1 MSSIKESSLGLNY
14 GLSYGETGWNSGMD
28 ENIVLT
34 GFHANKQ
41 IKGIL
46 STPPTTGVSNGD
58 AYIVGSSPT
67 GTWVGNYA
75 RVAIYDRGS
84 WLFATPSTGVSVY
97 NKANGCWYEYNN
109 GWSLKP
115 EAEESP
121 YIKVKDFDFS
131 TGYTITDS
139 RQLLF
144 YPTSQTYYQWNGTL
158 PKVVAAGATP
168 ATSGGIGAGA
178 WVDRTD
184 VTLRSDLASESGS
197 ELVGYQPA
205 GTGAGATTVQSKLRE
220 SVSVFDFMT
229 AAQIADVRAGTASI
243 DVTTAFT
250 AAQTASKTVYAPPGT
265 YLLDGL
271 RIQNN
276 RNIIGAGYEAT
287 IFKQKNAGTYAINC
301 LSDAS
306 VGQLLGVAIKQV
318 GFIGAA
324 SPTVAVLNVEA
335 NGVFA
340 ITRSEFDFIARDT
353 YSPLRI
359 YCPDAANVYNC
370 KFKVTSDRS
379 ATGIR
384 SQGAY
389 NEYDFFITNVD
400 NSLYV
405 YDISSSSTFQ
415 KVVTEGTAHFSGQWN
430 TINLFTCE
438 NYPKPAHSLGT
449 VLRIDGNS
457 QTFSDVQIITVP
469 NAKASSG
476 LDIYGTHTTIGS
488 VSIIGT
494 PTTTTPN
501 YPAFLSSTSSGSI
514 GSFRSSAPKKI
525 DAYTNGATMRK
536 WTFGSDV
543 SQALNS
549 PVTRGGR
556 LVQVNNFATSG
567 STQTFGQNP
576 TVNDWY
582 DAFVLNVGSTLATLT
597 ITIPQAP
604 ADGQVARFAA
614 IGAGG
619 VTALTL
625 TPGAGHS
632 VVGAPAGLAA
642 GSSFEL
648 VFKSSDSKWYRF

>member
-1 MSSIKESSLGLNY
+1 MSELQFPKNPTVGQEYDFAPYKYYWDGVKWK
-14 GLSYGETGWNSGMD
+14 T
-28 ENIVLT
+28 
-34 GFHANKQ
+34 
-41 IKGIL
+41 KGIGYNPVNDL
-46 STPPTTGVSNGD
+46 KEAITELGGELDPIAEWSAVPAHSD
-58 AYIVGSSPT
+58 AEIGGPMNAQAEALAARTKLLHTEVTEALRRSYAEAGYNLVAGS
-67 GTWVGNYA
+67 
-75 RVAIYDRGS
+75 
-84 WLFATPSTGVSVY
+84 F
-97 NKANGCWYEYNN
+97 
-109 GWSLKP
+109 
-115 EAEESP
+115 EA
-121 YIKVKDFDFS
+121 
-131 TGYTITDS
+131 G
-139 RQLLF
+139 
-144 YPTSQTYYQWNGTL
+144 GTL
-158 PKVVAAGATP
+158 VNANDVLLQERTGAAYSWSGVFPKVVSAGSTP

-184 VTLRSDLASESGS
+184 LTLRSDLASESGS
-197 ELVGYQPA
+197 GLVGYQPA
-205 GTGAGATTVQSKLRE
+205 GTGAVATTMQSKQRE
-220 SVSVFDFMT
+220 KVSVFDFMT
-229 AAQIADVRAGTASI
+229 AAQIADVQAGTALL
-243 DVTTAFT
+243 DVTAAFT
-250 AAQTASKTVYAPPGT
+250 AAQNAAKNVYAPPGT

-271 RIQNN
+271 RIQSQ
-276 RNIIGAGYEAT
+276 RSIIGAGYEAT

-306 VGQLLGVAIKQV
+306 VGQLLGVSIKQV
-318 GFIGAA
+318 GFVGAA
-324 SPTVAVLNVEA
+324 SPTVAVINVEA

-340 ITRSEFDFIARDT
+340 ITHSEFDFIARDT

-389 NEYDFFITNVD
+389 NEYDFFITSVD

-405 YDISSSSTFQ
+405 YDISSGSTFQ

-438 NYPKPAHSLGT
+438 NYPKPAHPLGT

-469 NAKASSG
+469 NAKATSG
-476 LDIYGTHTTIGS
+476 LDIYGSHITIGS

-501 YPAFLSSTSSGSI
+501 YPAFLSTTSSGSI
-514 GSFRSSAPKKI
+514 GSFRSNAPNKL
-525 DAYTNGATMRK
+525 DAYTGGAIMRK
-536 WTFGSDV
+536 WTFGGDV
-543 SQALNS
+543 SQALNT

-556 LVQVNNFATSG
+556 LAHVNNFATSG
-567 STQTFGQNP
+567 STQTFGPNS

-582 DAFVLNVGSTLATLT
+582 DAFVLNVGSTLAALT
-597 ITIPQAP
+597 ITIPQNP
-604 ADGQVARFAA
+604 VDGQVARFAA

-625 TPGAGHS
+625 TPGGGHS

-648 VFKSSDSKWYRF
+648 VFKSADSKWYRV